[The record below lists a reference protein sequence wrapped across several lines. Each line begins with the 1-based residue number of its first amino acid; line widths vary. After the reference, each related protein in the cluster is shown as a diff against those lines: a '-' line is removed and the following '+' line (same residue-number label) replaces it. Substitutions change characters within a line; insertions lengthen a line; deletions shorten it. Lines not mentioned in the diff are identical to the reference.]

1 MAFKVCLFI
10 EWNLFYYGSHLI
22 SVHPHAF
29 FTSESV
35 ELFQR
40 DHLFYTVL
48 VVPIF
53 TLIALHHVYS
63 LNRILPDTV
72 EAVDYLL
79 LIIGVIASFAENI
92 LPANL
97 LLLLFLE
104 LIHSRYH

>member
-104 LIHSRYH
+104 LIHIRYH